1 MTTQHYPPEY
11 LAEDI
16 SGKLLSAAITM
27 AVLDTTVIALMYASR
42 WCAKGERKGMGM
54 EIFMTISYFVCLG
67 KITVAIRKS
76 TQPISSLHSME
87 LDISKV
93 ELS

>member
-1 MTTQHYPPEY
+1 MTTQHYSPEY

-16 SGKLLSAAITM
+16 SGKLMAAAITM

-42 WCAKGERKGMGM
+42 WCAKGERKSMSM

-67 KITVAIRKS
+67 KIAVAICEFAKS
-76 TQPISSLHSME
+76 IG
-87 LDISKV
+87 
-93 ELS
+93 